1 MPLHI
6 LNIHLSIH
14 DLCPKVYVIGRNVN
28 GKDCRQTTDNRLVCD
43 EPVTSTSWVLGNCW
57 GNAFL
62 IPGPSF
68 PPLTLPS
75 PGRLLPPAT
84 FPPASAHLGSVAA
97 VSRPVKL
104 YLAVCRS
111 RAEGEQLGSGGL
123 DVGSSLVTLGSLTSW
138 PRDSAGVTCDV
149 VQSVQSDHQMS
160 CEQRSPFP
168 RIMFDA
174 LYSPV
179 KHQIMTRK
187 YWNPPFIREKSSKSK
202 ISTY

>member
-1 MPLHI
+1 MERI
-6 LNIHLSIH
+6 AA
-14 DLCPKVYVIGRNVN
+14 RQ
-28 GKDCRQTTDNRLVCD
+28 QTTDLF
-43 EPVTSTSWVLGNCW
+43 VTSQS
-57 GNAFL
+57 
-62 IPGPSF
+62 
-68 PPLTLPS
+68 PPLAGCWEIVEEMHSSFLGPAFHWHS
-75 PGRLLPPAT
+75 HLLAASCLLPP

-123 DVGSSLVTLGSLTSW
+123 DVGSSLVTLGSVTSW

>member
-1 MPLHI
+1 MICVQRFML
-6 LNIHLSIH
+6 
-14 DLCPKVYVIGRNVN
+14 YGEMWWN

-62 IPGPSF
+62 IPEPSF
-68 PPLTLPS
+68 PLLTLPS

-123 DVGSSLVTLGSLTSW
+123 DVGSSLVTLGSVTSW

-149 VQSVQSDHQMS
+149 VQSTEWPPDELWAAVTFSPDHVWCIIQSSETSNYD
-160 CEQRSPFP
+160 
-168 RIMFDA
+168 
-174 LYSPV
+174 
-179 KHQIMTRK
+179 
-187 YWNPPFIREKSSKSK
+187 SK
-202 ISTY
+202 ILESAIH